1 MGLKSEKD
9 DNGEDGFKFPENPIE
24 EKRGYSLFFKDL
36 IKQNSA
42 PADSK
47 KEDKDRLRGFT
58 KVNALLYEFEDEG
71 SEYSLNDLRSHGSD
85 RVKPKQKDNGEF

>member
-1 MGLKSEKD
+1 MGLKSE
-9 DNGEDGFKFPENPIE
+9 NGEDGFKFPENPIE

-42 PADSK
+42 PSDSK

-71 SEYSLNDLRSHGSD
+71 SEFSLNDLRSHGSD
-85 RVKPKQKDNGEF
+85 RVKPK